1 MIRESTCEKKQFHT
15 ILEFLMVIAVSE
27 ADEKFLRV
35 GHFMMLMMT
44 SSEDFE
50 TRYFYLI
57 SFNSQPLII

>member
-35 GHFMMLMMT
+35 GNFMMLMMT

-50 TRYFYLI
+50 TLYFYLI
-57 SFNSQPLII
+57 SFNSQLLII